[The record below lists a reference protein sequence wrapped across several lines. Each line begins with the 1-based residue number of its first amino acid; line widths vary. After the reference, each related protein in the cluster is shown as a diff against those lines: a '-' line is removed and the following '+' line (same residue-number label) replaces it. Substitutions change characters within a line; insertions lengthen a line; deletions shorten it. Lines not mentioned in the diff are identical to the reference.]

1 MSRPRLSMA
10 IRVAAALS
18 LAFLAS
24 AQVQVKKPVAYE
36 RAGAPE
42 GREAPPGLQYSLGR
56 ASVSGLT
63 QPSAAETAVMSR
75 QQDPPLVGI
84 NRDVPAEAV
93 SAGQWAQLPDG
104 SAVWRWTLRS
114 PDASGVRVWI
124 ENFSAGQG
132 KLWVYAEG
140 RTAEAADGPFSG
152 LGPFDDGRFWTAT
165 VPGDSV
171 TLEFV
176 PEGGQSA
183 GAVPFQVRRL
193 GHLFQNVAASA
204 SAPAPE
210 SARLPSLS
218 RGQENAITVGPLA
231 AADGAE
237 LCNVDVTCY
246 PAWANTAKSVAL
258 MVIAKPEGQATCT
271 GTLLATRNN
280 SLKPYF
286 LTASHCVSSEDEA
299 RSVELYW
306 AYQAATCRGPAP
318 TDKGSARS
326 TGASLLYTLGLGAGD
341 QSLLLLKGVPSG
353 VVFSGWDTGE
363 PGVGS
368 HFTVIHHPAGSYK
381 RITMGTR
388 LGDGVV
394 EIGPDTLPADSYYQI
409 HLELG
414 IAQPGSSGS
423 GGFTSDGI
431 LASVLSNGPAT
442 SPLCNE
448 RPFSVGMGRFSVM
461 YPNIS
466 DYLEDLPFT
475 AVTPSVRTVEFRVA
489 NGFLTSASPQRV
501 TVTTQSANAVAFSVR
516 PDVAWVKLSASGG
529 STSLSTPGSFQISI
543 DPGFFK
549 KPGDYTTT
557 LTLTS
562 GSAPPQFVNVVVHA
576 TADRSE
582 VVLSIAPNPVLA
594 SGTDA
599 NGARWAFKIRLEEI
613 SGKTATRMTTLR
625 INGVDYSARI
635 ADWFGSDRL
644 TAGGLLEATLHAAN
658 LTVPTEISFE
668 AGGTDEATGQTWYRT
683 LSVPFR

>member
-1 MSRPRLSMA
+1 MSRPRLSMV
-10 IRVAAALS
+10 IKVAAVFWLTS
-18 LAFLAS
+18 LAL
-24 AQVQVKKPVAYE
+24 AQVQVKKPVPYE
-36 RAGAPE
+36 RKDAPE
-42 GREAPPGLQYSLGR
+42 RREAPPGLQYSLGR
-56 ASVSGLT
+56 AAVSGLS
-63 QPSAAETAVMSR
+63 QPSSAETAVMSR

-84 NRDVPAEAV
+84 NRDVPSEAV
-93 SAGQWAQLPDG
+93 SAGRWAQLPDG

-132 KLWVYAEG
+132 KLWVYSEG
-140 RTAEAADGPFSG
+140 GTAEAVDGPFSG
-152 LGPFDDGRFWTAT
+152 LGPYDDGRFWTAT

-176 PEGGQSA
+176 PDGGQPMDT
-183 GAVPFQVRRL
+183 VPFQVRRL
-193 GHLFQNVAASA
+193 GHLFQDVAAA
-204 SAPAPE
+204 ATAAAPA
-210 SARLPSLS
+210 AQLRSLAPAE
-218 RGQENAITVGPLA
+218 QNTITVGPLA

-237 LCNVDVTCY
+237 LCNIDVNCY
-246 PAWANTAKSVAL
+246 AQWNNTAKSVAL
-258 MVIAKPEGQATCT
+258 MLIATPEGQASCT

-286 LTASHCVSSEDEA
+286 LTANHCVNTEEEA

-306 AYQAATCRGPAP
+306 AYQSSTCRGPAP

-326 TGASLLYTLGLGAGD
+326 TGASLLYGLGLGAGD
-341 QSLLLLKGVPSG
+341 QSLLLLKGIPSG
-353 VVFSGWDTGE
+353 VVFSGWDAGE

-381 RITMGTR
+381 RIAMGTR
-388 LGDGVV
+388 TGDAPV
-394 EIGPDTLPADSYYQI
+394 EIGPDVLAAGGFYQI
-409 HLELG
+409 ELDLG

-431 LASVLSNGPAT
+431 LASVLSNGPAS

-448 RPFSVGMGRFSVM
+448 RPITIGMGRFSVM

-466 DYLEDLPFT
+466 DYMEDLPFT
-475 AVTPSVRTVEFRVA
+475 AVTPSVTTVEFRVA

-501 TVTTQSANAVAFSVR
+501 TVTTQSANPVPFSVR
-516 PDVAWVKLSASGG
+516 PDAVWVKLSASGG
-529 STSLSTPGSFQISI
+529 STSVSAPGSFQISV

-557 LTLTS
+557 VTLTS
-562 GSAPPQFVNVVVHA
+562 GSAPPQFVNVVVHV

-582 VVLSIAPNPVLA
+582 VVMSIAPNPVLA

-613 SGKTATRMTTLR
+613 TGRTATRVTTLR
-625 INGVDYSARI
+625 INAVDYSARI

-644 TAGGLLEATLHAAN
+644 APGGLLEATLHAAN
-658 LTVPTEISFE
+658 LSVPTEIVFE
-668 AGGTDEATGQTWYRT
+668 TGGTDETTGQTWYRT